1 MAGLEGQLIGG
12 CRIIRRLG
20 DGGMGEVYLAE
31 QISLK
36 RQVAIKLVRPE
47 VEAAAGS
54 GASLAERFAR
64 EAQAI
69 AAMEHPHILPVY
81 DFGEQDGLAY
91 LVMAYAPNGSLQQAL
106 TPGHPAFRFGLPL
119 SLDLTG
125 VILDQAAQAL
135 QHAHDRGV
143 LHRDV
148 KPANFLMGGGSP
160 SGIHLLLAD
169 FGLAKFATG
178 AANSG
183 VYSGTAAYSSPEQ
196 IQRQAVPASDQYSLA
211 AMAFLLLTGQLPFQG
226 GVLEMVTQQLATPAP
241 SLRSR
246 NPSIPAEVDE
256 VILRALAKRP
266 EDRWPSVI
274 VFAAAYRDACAR
286 ARGTAPAA
294 QQQAALAQPLPGQPG
309 APQMIAPPAQQAS
322 PVSPLVI
329 PPLAATAPVAAPPVA
344 PPVGATQVA
353 APLPGS
359 FPAASPASQS
369 IGQRGWAGDDS
380 FVAAGPTPLPP
391 LPPYVPPKRSRTGWA
406 VLAGGVGVVLA
417 IILIVTLV
425 NGHLGGNTAGQSN
438 TPGTTT
444 LPGLTPT
451 PGLGNTSVPVTPG
464 GHIKGLQTGGAIT
477 GDVNNRCQNVQIA
490 QPTTTFRRTGLIRV
504 VFTAVSDGNPNAE
517 AWAALIDNN
526 AHQIL
531 AESLPSFI
539 TCPGTAVYPSEIDLS
554 TSLFTISPGQY
565 SVGIFYSENFIPPPQ
580 PEAAIPVTIG
590 P

>member
-1 MAGLEGQLIGG
+1 MAGLEGQLIGS

-31 QISLK
+31 QVSLK

-47 VEAAAGS
+47 IEATVAS

-125 VILDQAAQAL
+125 IILDQAAQAL

-148 KPANFLMGGGSP
+148 KPANFLMGASSP
-160 SGIHLLLAD
+160 SSIHLLLAD
-169 FGLAKFATG
+169 FGLAKFASG

-226 GVLEMVTQQLATPAP
+226 GVLEMVTQQLGTPAP

-246 NPSIPAEVDE
+246 NSAIPAEVDA

-266 EDRWPSVI
+266 EERWPSVI

-286 ARGTAPAA
+286 ARGAAAASMPASA
-294 QQQAALAQPLPGQPG
+294 LPLAQPLPGQPG
-309 APQMIAPPAQQAS
+309 APQIIVPPLQPAPQAT
-322 PVSPLVI
+322 PLFS
-329 PPLAATAPVAAPPVA
+329 PPLAATAPVAAPPL
-344 PPVGATQVA
+344 PPAGGATQVA
-353 APLPGS
+353 PPLPGG
-359 FPAASPASQS
+359 FPMMPPARQTMA
-369 IGQRGWAGDDS
+369 QAGWAGDDS

-391 LPPYVPPKRSRTGWA
+391 AMPPSAPPRRSRTGWA
-406 VLAGGVGVVLA
+406 VLAGGVGLVVA

-425 NGHLGGNTAGQSN
+425 NGHLGGNTAGQPG
-438 TPGTTT
+438 TPGTSG
-444 LPGLTPT
+444 LPGLTQT
-451 PGLGNTSVPVTPG
+451 PGLGSTTVPVTPG
-464 GHIKGLQTGGAIT
+464 GHIKNMQTGLAID
-477 GDVNNRCQNVQIA
+477 GDVSGRCQNVRIA
-490 QPTTTFRRTGLIRV
+490 QPTTTFHRTTPLLV

-517 AWAALIDNN
+517 AWAALLIDSNPP
-526 AHQIL
+526 QLVEI
-531 AESLPSFI
+531 SLPSII
-539 TCPGTAVYPSEIDLS
+539 TCPGMATYPNALDLS
-554 TSLFTISPGQY
+554 KIPPGQY
-565 SVGIFYSENFIPPPQ
+565 SVGIFYSENFIQPPQ
-580 PEAAIPVTIG
+580 PEVAIPVTIS